1 MVMTQ
6 MTTRSGSPASS
17 LCFGTMQFG
26 GNADITASEE
36 MYRASRA
43 AGINFFDTAYVYTG
57 GQSEQMFGRF
67 AHDEQDQIITA
78 TKVAYDKP
86 ATRENVMGS
95 FEESRARMQ
104 MDEID
109 LLYLHRFDPTT
120 PLEQSLEALAEL
132 QSQKLIRY
140 IGISNFA
147 AWQVVKA
154 NNVAASFGTKIDVL
168 QPMYNLVKRQA
179 EVEILPACVDQGIAV
194 CPYSPLGGG
203 LLTGKYAGEATGR
216 LVENEQY
223 KSRYNVD
230 WMHAC
235 AAALPDLAARH
246 GTDAAT
252 LAVAWV
258 AKNPAIT
265 APIISARSLEQ
276 LQPSLAAQDF
286 EMSDALYADVTALS
300 QTPAPAT
307 DRLEEV

>member
-1 MVMTQ
+1 MTQ
-6 MTTRSGSPASS
+6 MTTRSGRPASA

-26 GNADITASEE
+26 GKADITASEE

-57 GQSEQMFGRF
+57 GQSEEMLGRF
-67 AHDEQDQIITA
+67 ARDEQDEIITA

-86 ATRENVMGS
+86 ATRENILGS

-104 MDEID
+104 MDVID

-120 PLEQSLEALAEL
+120 TLQESFETLAEL

-154 NNVAASFGTKIDVL
+154 NHVAASFGTKVDVL

-203 LLTGKYAGEATGR
+203 LLTGKYAAEGEGR
-216 LVENEQY
+216 LTED
-223 KSRYNVD
+223 SRYNARYNVG
-230 WMHAC
+230 WMHEA
-235 AAALPDLAARH
+235 AAALPKLAAEL
-246 GTDAAT
+246 GTSAPT

-258 AKNPAIT
+258 AKNPGVT
-265 APIISARSLEQ
+265 APIISARSVEQ
-276 LQPSLAAQDF
+276 LRPSLEAMSF
-286 EMSDALYADVTALS
+286 EMDDALYEAVTALS

-307 DRLEEV
+307 DRLEEA